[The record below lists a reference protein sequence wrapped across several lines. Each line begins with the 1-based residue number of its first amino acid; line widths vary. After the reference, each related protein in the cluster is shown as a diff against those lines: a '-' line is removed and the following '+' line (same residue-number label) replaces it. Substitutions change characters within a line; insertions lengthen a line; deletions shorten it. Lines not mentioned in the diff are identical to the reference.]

1 MRFPDAT
8 RDQLAFDHL
17 LPLPG
22 QVLLGNGHGVSL
34 PPPRVAGHAH
44 EFEVALARHPRARHI
59 GGVRHPS
66 PGHFRSV
73 ADFAAHLRGL
83 DPTWQIDVAVAAG
96 GALARPITVHG
107 RELANRF
114 ACHPMEGWD
123 GTEDGRPTDL
133 TLRRWRNFGRSGAAL
148 VWGGEAFAVQRDGRA
163 NHRQL
168 YLEPSHDTVADL
180 AALLAALREGAA
192 EMGVSPS
199 AQFVGLQLT
208 HSGRFSRPEGPPAP
222 QIAFAHPVLTEKY
235 PYMASAHV
243 LTDDELEA
251 IGDNYVRAAQFAQQ
265 AGFDF
270 VDVKC
275 CHGYLLHELLGARAR
290 PGPYGGDFAGRTRL
304 FERIVAGIR
313 SACPGL
319 PIGVRLSLADIV
331 PFEKDP
337 DTGVGRPMTTA
348 LPYEHGF
355 GVDPRQPTQFDFAE
369 PLALLRRFVE
379 LGIELVNVSLGS
391 PYWNP
396 HLQRP
401 AAYPPSDGYQPPD
414 DPLRF
419 VKQHLD
425 AVQAVKAAVPALK
438 YVGTGY
444 TYLQEWLGHVAQH
457 EVAAGHTDF
466 VGLGRMLL
474 SYPELP
480 HDLLAGRDVQKKR
493 ICRTFSDCTTGPRNG
508 MVSGC
513 YPLDP
518 FYKQRP
524 EAAVIKKL
532 RDGAKA

>member
-1 MRFPDAT
+1 MRY
-8 RDQLAFDHL
+8 
-17 LPLPG
+17 
-22 QVLLGNGHGVSL
+22 
-34 PPPRVAGHAH
+34 VA
-44 EFEVALARHPRARHI
+44 
-59 GGVRHPS
+59 
-66 PGHFRSV
+66 PGHFRS
-73 ADFAAHLRGL
+73 ATEFAARLLEL
-83 DPTWQIDVAVAAG
+83 DPSWRIDTDVVAG
-96 GALARPITVHG
+96 GALGQPITVHG
-107 RELANRF
+107 RTLPNRF

-123 GTEDGRPTDL
+123 GTADGRPTEL

-163 NHRQL
+163 NNRQL
-168 YLEPSHDTVADL
+168 YLDPGIDPVPDL
-180 AALLAALREGAA
+180 KALLAELRAGAA
-192 EMGVSPS
+192 EVGV
-199 AQFVGLQLT
+199 AADQQFVGLQLT
-208 HSGRFSRPEGPPAP
+208 HSGRFARPEGPPAP
-222 QIAFAHPVLTEKY
+222 LVAFDHPALNAKY
-235 PYMASAHV
+235 AYMAAARV
-243 LTDDELEA
+243 LTDAELEA
-251 IGDNYVRAAQFAQQ
+251 IADNYVRAAQAAAA

-275 CHGYLLHELLGARAR
+275 CHGYLLHEFLGARTR
-290 PGPYGGDFAGRTRL
+290 PGQYGGDFAGRTRL

-313 SACPGL
+313 AACPGL
-319 PIGVRLSLADIV
+319 PIGVRVSLVDLV

-337 DTGVGRPMTTA
+337 TTGLGRPVATA
-348 LPYEHGF
+348 RPYLHGF
-355 GVDPRQPTQFDFAE
+355 GVDADDTTKFDFTE
-369 PLALLRRFVE
+369 PFLFLRRLQE
-379 LGIELVNVSLGS
+379 LGIELVNVSVGS

-419 VKQHLD
+419 VKAHLD
-425 AVQAVKAAVPALK
+425 VVATAKRAFPDLK
-438 YVGTGY
+438 FVGSAY

-457 EVAAGHTDF
+457 EVAQGHVDF

-480 HDLLAGRDVQKKR
+480 LDLVAGKAVQRKR

-532 RDGAKA
+532 RDGVGP